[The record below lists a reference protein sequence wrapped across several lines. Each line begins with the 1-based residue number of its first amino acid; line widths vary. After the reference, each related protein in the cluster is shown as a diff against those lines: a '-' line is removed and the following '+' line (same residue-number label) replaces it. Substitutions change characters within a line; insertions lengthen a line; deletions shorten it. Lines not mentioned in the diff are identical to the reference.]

1 MTWVTPKTDWHGE
14 TTDGIYT
21 GDRFNASDYNRIKNN
36 IAYLYTLAE
45 SLYKHFNIE
54 NIGNDKNI
62 GDYFYADEINKIENT
77 LKFINQNTLNRS
89 YGNIPIFNDNGNI
102 FDFNELNRLEG
113 ATLDLYN
120 RLNNQKIGRRS
131 FKWNFGML
139 GGEL

>member
-1 MTWVTPKTDWHGE
+1 MTWITPKTNWHGE

-36 IAYLYTLAE
+36 IVYLYTLAE

-131 FKWNFGML
+131 FKWNFGMR
-139 GGEL
+139 GGDI

>member
-1 MTWVTPKTDWHGE
+1 MTWITPKTNWHGE

-62 GDYFYADEINKIENT
+62 GDYFYADKINKIENT

-89 YGNIPIFNDNGNI
+89 YGNTPIFNDNGNI

-131 FKWNFGML
+131 FKWNFGMR
-139 GGEL
+139 GGDI

>member
-1 MTWVTPKTDWHGE
+1 MAWVQPKTDWHCDII
-14 TTDGIYT
+14 DGVYN

-36 IAYLYTLAE
+36 IYHLHALAL
-45 SLYKHFNIE
+45 SLYKSFNIQPD
-54 NIGNDKNI
+54 GGDKQV
-62 GDYFYADEINKIENT
+62 GEYFYADEINKLESNLDT
-77 LKFINQNTLNRS
+77 INNNTLNRQ
-89 YGNIPIFNDNGNI
+89 YGSTPIYVDNGNT

-139 GGEL
+139 GGGL

>member
-131 FKWNFGML
+131 LNGIL
-139 GGEL
+139 EC

>member
-1 MTWVTPKTDWHGE
+1 MTWVTPKTNWHGE

-77 LKFINQNTLNRS
+77 LKFINRNTLNRS
-89 YGNIPIFNDNGNI
+89 YGNTPIFNDNGNI

-131 FKWNFGML
+131 FKWNFGMR
-139 GGEL
+139 GGDI

>member
-1 MTWVTPKTDWHGE
+1 MTWITPKTNWHGE

-89 YGNIPIFNDNGNI
+89 YGNTPIFNDNGNI

-131 FKWNFGML
+131 FKWNFGMR
-139 GGEL
+139 GGDI